1 MINSILTYLP
11 PSNVLILFCL
21 LNIMRFENQRWMR
34 ARQAGLQGSSVLS
47 GFLVDLI
54 GFSSMIFYYVFL
66 ISFGFDNGLWSA
78 ILLFSIAS
86 LIGFASMIPMNF
98 IFGGDNPI
106 VWALS
111 TIAIIPL
118 QVILF
123 SHVTWFGWFG

>member
-1 MINSILTYLP
+1 MMNSILTYLP
-11 PSNVLILFCL
+11 PSNLLILFCL
-21 LNIMRFENQRWMR
+21 LNITRFENQRWMR

-47 GFLVDLI
+47 GFLVDFI

-86 LIGFASMIPMNF
+86 LIGFASMIPMSS
-98 IFGGDNPI
+98 IFGGDNAI
-106 VWALS
+106 VWAIS
-111 TIAIIPL
+111 TVAIIPL

>member
-1 MINSILTYLP
+1 MNSILTYLP
-11 PSNVLILFCL
+11 PSNLLILFCL

-47 GFLVDLI
+47 GFLVDFI

-86 LIGFASMIPMNF
+86 LIGFASMIPMSF
-98 IFGGDNPI
+98 IFGADNAI
-106 VWALS
+106 VWAIS
-111 TIAIIPL
+111 TVAIIPL

>member
-1 MINSILTYLP
+1 MMNSILTYLP
-11 PSNVLILFCL
+11 PSNLLILFCL

-47 GFLVDLI
+47 GFLVDFI

-86 LIGFASMIPMNF
+86 LIGFASMIPMTF
-98 IFGGDNPI
+98 IFGGDNAI
-106 VWALS
+106 VWAIS
-111 TIAIIPL
+111 TVAIIPL